1 MESSEIK
8 KNVNKIKELLKSE
21 DFDVVNTGLELV
33 RSLDEEAVYEKL
45 LEGCGV
51 NEEGK
56 LVNEKKEISDYLV
69 CSLSSISNGRKAKEI
84 LDNVTNLNLGWDESL
99 INVDGLANLTKLTK
113 LRLAGCTSL
122 TNTDG
127 LANLTNLTDLSL
139 NCCKSLTNVDAL
151 ANLTN
156 LTSLDLSSCESLTN
170 IDGLANLTNLPE
182 LDLSKCTSLTNID
195 GLANLTNL
203 TDLTLGSES
212 LTNIDGLANLTKLT
226 KLKLAGCTSLTNT
239 DGLANLTNLTDLSL
253 NYCKSLTNIDGL
265 ANLTNLTNLDLS
277 SCESLT
283 NIDGLAN
290 LTNLPELD
298 LRWDESLTNVD
309 GLANLT
315 NLTTLRLSSY
325 LLTHFDELEA
335 STNIITLD
343 FSGDNMTEL
352 PVVPEFFKNIK
363 ELILDEC
370 YDLEDLEGLVN
381 FPNISYLDLSCC
393 FENDREE
400 MIREWGT
407 EILPFPSLEVL
418 TKLKK
423 LKKLDL
429 SSSEYHH
436 DLSPVLFLDN
446 LNELI
451 LGCLGSG
458 AEKIYD
464 WLNNET
470 EPKLA
475 NLTKLELMYCES
487 LTNVNGL
494 ANLPNLNSLRLDGC
508 YSINVIPDGYNKQVL
523 EDQEDVVVE
532 GEELKSY
539 LQKIREHSDNKL
551 IDQRISSNNKSVDQ
565 KNKEIQ
571 VTLFA
576 RELTFCDLEFE
587 ESEISSIDKI
597 QNLIDEVIEFS
608 DEERT
613 SHMILGSFDNNN
625 KQKLSEK
632 RYSAKSYYKERSF
645 KISINNLG
653 NLVNEPS
660 QKKIKLIHYYYY
672 DNASYILHFN
682 GLNKELLIDVKNFD
696 SEAVILHHSTKNYEL
711 ELLYANTG
719 GLYRIACIFYDGH
732 IIKGTISEK
741 SKFIDEVFKY
751 HKNK

>member
-1 MESSEIK
+1 MEPSEIEQ
-8 KNVNKIKELLKSE
+8 NINKIKGLLKSE
-21 DFDVVNTGLELV
+21 DFDVVSSGIDLAQTLNEK
-33 RSLDEEAVYEKL
+33 AIYERL

-51 NEEGK
+51 DKKGR

-69 CSLSSISNGRKAKEI
+69 CTLSSLSDGNKAKEI
-84 LDNVTNLNLGWDESL
+84 KEKITVLYFYDERNMA
-99 INVDGLANLTKLTK
+99 NVDGLANLK
-113 LRLAGCTSL
+113 
-122 TNTDG
+122 
-127 LANLTNLTDLSL
+127 NLTELYLIG
-139 NCCKSLTNVDAL
+139 CKSLTNVDGL
-151 ANLTN
+151 VRLTN
-156 LTSLDLSSCESLTN
+156 LTKINLS
-170 IDGLANLTNLPE
+170 
-182 LDLSKCTSLTNID
+182 
-195 GLANLTNL
+195 
-203 TDLTLGSES
+203 
-212 LTNIDGLANLTKLT
+212 
-226 KLKLAGCTSLTNT
+226 
-239 DGLANLTNLTDLSL
+239 
-253 NYCKSLTNIDGL
+253 YCNS
-265 ANLTNLTNLDLS
+265 LTNLDV
-277 SCESLT
+277 
-283 NIDGLAN
+283 LAN
-290 LTNLPELD
+290 LKNLDYL
-298 LRWDESLTNVD
+298 
-309 GLANLT
+309 G
-315 NLTTLRLSSY
+315 LSSN
-325 LLTHFDELEA
+325 LLTHFEKLEG

-352 PVVPEFFKNIK
+352 PVVPEFFKNTK
-363 ELILDEC
+363 EVILSEC

-381 FPNISYLDLSCC
+381 FPDVTYLDLSCC

-400 MIREWGT
+400 MISEWGSA
-407 EILPFPSLEVL
+407 ILPFPSLEVL
-418 TKLKK
+418 TRLKK

-451 LGCLGSG
+451 LGSLGSG

-470 EPKLA
+470 EPKLT

-539 LQKIREHSDNKL
+539 LQKIR
-551 IDQRISSNNKSVDQ
+551 ISSNNKSVDQ

-587 ESEISSIDKI
+587 ESDISSIDKI
-597 QNLIDEVIEFS
+597 QNLIDEVIEFN

-613 SHMILGSFDNNN
+613 SHMILGSIDNNN

-632 RYSAKSYYKERSF
+632 RYSAKNYYEEKSF
-645 KISINNLG
+645 TISINNLG

-660 QKKIKLIHYYYY
+660 QKKIKLLHYYYY
-672 DNASYILHFN
+672 DNSSYILKLN
-682 GLNKELLIDVKNFD
+682 GLNKKLLIDVKNFD
-696 SEAVILHHSTKNYEL
+696 SEAIILQQSTKNYEL
-711 ELLYANTG
+711 DLLYANTG
-719 GLYRIACIFYDGH
+719 GLYRIACMFDDGH

>member
-1 MESSEIK
+1 MEPSEIEQ
-8 KNVNKIKELLKSE
+8 NINKIKGLLKSE
-21 DFDVVNTGLELV
+21 DFDVVSSGIDLAQTLNEK
-33 RSLDEEAVYEKL
+33 AIYERL

-51 NEEGK
+51 DKKGR

-69 CSLSSISNGRKAKEI
+69 CTLSSLSDGNKAKEI
-84 LDNVTNLNLGWDESL
+84 KEKITVLYFYDERNMA
-99 INVDGLANLTKLTK
+99 NVDGLANLK
-113 LRLAGCTSL
+113 
-122 TNTDG
+122 
-127 LANLTNLTDLSL
+127 NLTELYLIG
-139 NCCKSLTNVDAL
+139 CKSLTNVDGL
-151 ANLTN
+151 VRLTN
-156 LTSLDLSSCESLTN
+156 LTKINLS
-170 IDGLANLTNLPE
+170 
-182 LDLSKCTSLTNID
+182 
-195 GLANLTNL
+195 
-203 TDLTLGSES
+203 
-212 LTNIDGLANLTKLT
+212 
-226 KLKLAGCTSLTNT
+226 
-239 DGLANLTNLTDLSL
+239 
-253 NYCKSLTNIDGL
+253 YCNS
-265 ANLTNLTNLDLS
+265 LTNLDV
-277 SCESLT
+277 
-283 NIDGLAN
+283 LAN
-290 LTNLPELD
+290 LKNLDYL
-298 LRWDESLTNVD
+298 
-309 GLANLT
+309 G
-315 NLTTLRLSSY
+315 LSSN
-325 LLTHFDELEA
+325 LLTHFEKLEG

-352 PVVPEFFKNIK
+352 PVVPEFFKNTK
-363 ELILDEC
+363 EVILSEC

-381 FPNISYLDLSCC
+381 FPDVTYLDLSCC

-400 MIREWGT
+400 MISEWGS
-407 EILPFPSLEVL
+407 EILPFPRLEVL

-429 SSSEYHH
+429 SSCEYHH

-451 LGCLGSG
+451 LGSLGSG

-470 EPKLA
+470 EPKLT

-539 LQKIREHSDNKL
+539 LQKIR
-551 IDQRISSNNKSVDQ
+551 ISSNNKSVDQ

-587 ESEISSIDKI
+587 ESEIFSIDNV

-613 SHMILGSFDNNN
+613 SHMILGSIDNNN

-632 RYSAKSYYKERSF
+632 RYSAKNYYEEKSF
-645 KISINNLG
+645 TISINNLG

-660 QKKIKLIHYYYY
+660 QKKIKLLHYYYY
-672 DNASYILHFN
+672 DNSSYILKLN

-696 SEAVILHHSTKNYEL
+696 SEAIILQQSTKNYEL
-711 ELLYANTG
+711 DLLYANTG
-719 GLYRIACIFYDGH
+719 GLYRIACLFDDGH
-732 IIKGTISEK
+732 IIKGTVSEK
-741 SKFIDEVFKY
+741 SKFIAEVFKY